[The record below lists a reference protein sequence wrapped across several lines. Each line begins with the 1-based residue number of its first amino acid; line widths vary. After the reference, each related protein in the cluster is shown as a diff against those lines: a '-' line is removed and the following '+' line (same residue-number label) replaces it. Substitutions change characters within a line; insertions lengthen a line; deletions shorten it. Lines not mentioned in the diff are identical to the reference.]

1 MSDLVIVETS
11 DHARLS
17 LNLTYT
23 WQFNVDK
30 EKPETHEE
38 LFHVKD
44 FVGDACKSIASRIRG
59 AVSAINFEDFHHHS
73 SAKIKEA
80 VFGKNKE
87 TGAIRDSLVFSSN
100 HLCITSVDINNV
112 EITDPTTRANL

>member
-1 MSDLVIVETS
+1 LALSGGKPKRENVIKTLSLSLGPDFMTDIVIVETS

-23 WQFNVDK
+23 WQFNVDR
-30 EKPETHEE
+30 EKTETHER
-38 LFHVKD
+38 LFSVKD
-44 FVGDACKSIASRIRG
+44 FVGDACKGIASRIRG

-87 TGAIRDSLVFSSN
+87 TG
-100 HLCITSVDINNV
+100 
-112 EITDPTTRANL
+112 